1 MRGKVWVT
9 LLIGCAL
16 FLANGCSKT
25 GMVKNDEGLVSAK
38 ANKDN
43 KNVTANNSANSSST
57 ASQNAKNQALNA
69 ANQQSQKPGAANG
82 AVGKQSLKSGSAK
95 EGTAQNKL
103 EPIANAAE
111 LKIALESVYFD
122 FDSSVLSQDARK
134 KLVNN
139 AEKLSKDGKVRI
151 RIEGNCDERGS
162 DEYNIA
168 LGERRAKA
176 AIQYLATLGIPEKR
190 LSSISYGK
198 EKPAVEGHDE
208 TAWAK
213 NRRDEF
219 VIVSQ

>member
-1 MRGKVWVT
+1 MRKKAWVAV
-9 LLIGCAL
+9 LLGCAL
-16 FLANGCSKT
+16 LVANGCSKT

-38 ANKDN
+38 ANTGN
-43 KNVTANNSANSSST
+43 KNVTAANSANSAGT
-57 ASQNAKNQALNA
+57 ASQNAKSQAVNA
-69 ANQQSQKPGAANG
+69 ANQQSQKPDAANG
-82 AVGKQSLKSGSAK
+82 AAGKQSLKSGSAK

-111 LKIALESVYFD
+111 LKIGLESVYFD
-122 FDSSVLSQDARK
+122 FDSSVLSQEARK
-134 KLVNN
+134 KLVKN
-139 AEKLSKDGKVRI
+139 AEKLSKDGKVKI

-176 AIQYLATLGIPEKR
+176 AMQYLATLGIPEKR